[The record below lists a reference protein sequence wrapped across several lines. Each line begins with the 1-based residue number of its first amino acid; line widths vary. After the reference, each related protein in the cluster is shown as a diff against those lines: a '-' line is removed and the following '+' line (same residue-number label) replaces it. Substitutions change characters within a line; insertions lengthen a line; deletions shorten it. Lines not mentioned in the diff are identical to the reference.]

1 MSNTDL
7 IDLLKDLCTQPREQQ
22 WLEFKSN
29 GIDHEQIGEYISAI
43 SNGATLANKP
53 FGYLIWG
60 VADLT
65 HVIKGTSFTFADTK
79 HGNQDLELWLRLYL
93 DPKINF
99 ELFEF
104 DCEGKYIVLVR
115 IPAAKSEPITF
126 QKKPFIRVGS
136 NKTDLRKYPD
146 WMRIIYNSQEDWSAK
161 TIEKASV
168 ADLEPQAV
176 KVAREK
182 FKEKNPNVP
191 YFNQIDTWDDATF
204 LDKAR
209 ITIDRKITNTALLL
223 LGKPEATH
231 YLLPVVAEITWKLD
245 TEEKAYEHFTAPFLL
260 TTTQVMQRIRNVQIR
275 FYPDNELLATTVN
288 KYDTK
293 SILEAI
299 HNCIAHQDYSLRSR
313 IILTEKIDKLIFTN
327 AGNFFEGTPEEY
339 SLGEK
344 TPKHYRNSWLVNAMS
359 NLGMIDHLGYGI
371 HSLYVS
377 QRNRFFPMP
386 DYILSDP
393 QEVIMYMYGQT
404 IDENYPKLLI
414 ERQDLSLSKVT
425 LLDKVQK
432 KEPILDDSAN
442 MLRKERLIEGR
453 KPNYFVGKAI
463 AQVTDKKA
471 EYSKNA
477 AFSKQQ
483 YFDWILKSIKEHG
496 SMSRKDI
503 DELLWN
509 MLPAWMNTDQKY
521 NRIKNLIAELR
532 QNGQIINSGTDKI
545 PEWTLNLEVN
555 YL

>member
-1 MSNTDL
+1 MTNTDL
-7 IDLLKDLCTQPREQQ
+7 IDLLKDLCIQPREQQ

-29 GIDHEQIGEYISAI
+29 GIDHEQIGEYISAM

-53 FGYLIWG
+53 FGYLVWG
-60 VADLT
+60 VEDGT
-65 HVIKGTSFTFADTK
+65 HTIKGSTFTFADAK

-99 ELFEF
+99 EIFEF
-104 DCEGKYIVLVR
+104 DCERKSIVLLR
-115 IPAAKSEPITF
+115 IPPAKNEPTNF
-126 QKKPFIRVGS
+126 QKKPFVRVGS

-146 WMRIIYNSQEDWSAK
+146 WMRTIYNSQEDWSAK
-161 TIEKASV
+161 IIEKASI
-168 ADLEPQAV
+168 ADLDPQAL

-191 YFNQIDTWDDATF
+191 YFNQIDTWDEATF

-223 LGKPEATH
+223 LGNPEATH
-231 YLLPVVAEITWKLD
+231 YLLPSVAEITWKLD
-245 TEEKAYEHFTAPFLL
+245 TEEKAYEHFSTPFLL

-275 FYPDNELLATTVN
+275 FYPDHELLATTVN

-293 SILEAI
+293 SILEGI

-313 IILTEKIDKLIFTN
+313 IIVTEKIDKLIFTN

-344 TPKHYRNSWLVNAMS
+344 TPKRYRNPWLVNAMS

-393 QEVIMYMYGQT
+393 QEVTMYMYGQT

-414 ERQDLSLSKVT
+414 ERRDLSLSKVT

-432 KEPILDDSAN
+432 KEPILDESADI
-442 MLRKERLIEGR
+442 LRKEKLIEGR

-463 AQVTDKKA
+463 AQATDKKA
-471 EYSKNA
+471 DYSKNT

-483 YFDWILKSIKEHG
+483 YFDWILKSIQEHG
-496 SMSRKDI
+496 SLSRKDI
-503 DELLWN
+503 DELLWD
-509 MLPAWMNTDQKY
+509 MLPAWMDIDQKK
-521 NRIKNLIAELR
+521 NRIKNLISELR
-532 QNGQIINSGTDKI
+532 SEGKIMNKGTDTQS
-545 PEWTLNLEVN
+545 EWILVEKEKK
-555 YL
+555 

>member
-1 MSNTDL
+1 MTNTDL
-7 IDLLKDLCTQPREQQ
+7 IDLLKDLCSQPREQQ

-29 GIDHEQIGEYISAI
+29 GIDHEQIGEYISAM

-53 FGYLIWG
+53 FGYLVWG
-60 VADLT
+60 VEDIT
-65 HVIKGTSFTFADTK
+65 HVIKGTTFTFADAK

-93 DPKINF
+93 DPKINI

-104 DCEGKYIVLVR
+104 DYDGKHIVLVR
-115 IPAAKSEPITF
+115 IPAAKSEPTNF
-126 QKKPFIRVGS
+126 QKKPFVRVGS

-161 TIEKASV
+161 VIENLSI
-168 ADLEPQAV
+168 DNLDPQAL

-182 FKEKNPNVP
+182 FKEKNPNVA
-191 YFNQIDTWDDATF
+191 YFDQIDVWDDATF
-204 LDKAR
+204 LDKAK
-209 ITIDRKITNTALLL
+209 ITIDRKITRTALLL
-223 LGKPEATH
+223 LGKPESTY
-231 YLLPVVAEITWKLD
+231 YLLPSVAEITWKLD
-245 TEEKAYEHFTAPFLL
+245 TEEKAYEHFSVPFLL

-275 FYPDNELLATTVN
+275 FYPDHELLATTVN

-293 SILEAI
+293 SILEGI

-313 IILTEKIDKLIFTN
+313 IILTEKIDKLIFLN

-344 TPKHYRNSWLVNAMS
+344 TPKLYRNPWLVNAMS

-377 QRNRFFPMP
+377 QRNRYFPMP

-414 ERQDLSLSKVT
+414 EHRDLSLSKVT

-432 KEPILDDSAN
+432 KEPILDESAN
-442 MLRKERLIEGR
+442 ILRKEKLIEGR
-453 KPNYFVGKAI
+453 KPNYFVGKSI
-463 AQVTDKKA
+463 AQATDKKA
-471 EYSKNA
+471 DYSKNT

-483 YFDWILKSIKEHG
+483 YFDWILKSIQEHG
-496 SMSRKDI
+496 SLSRKDI
-503 DELLWN
+503 DELLWD
-509 MLPAWMNTDQKY
+509 MLPAWMDIDQKS
-521 NRIKNLIAELR
+521 NRISYIIKELR
-532 QNGQIINSGTDKI
+532 LNGQIVNKGTDKI
-545 PEWTLNLEVN
+545 PEWILGL
-555 YL
+555 

>member
-1 MSNTDL
+1 MTNENL
-7 IDLLKDLCTQPREQQ
+7 IDLLHDLCTQPREQQ

-29 GIDHEQIGEYISAI
+29 GIDHEQIGEYISAM

-53 FGYLIWG
+53 FGYLVWG
-60 VADLT
+60 VEDGT
-65 HVIKGTSFTFADTK
+65 HTIKGTTFTFADAK

-104 DCEGKYIVLVR
+104 NCEGKQIVLVR
-115 IPAAKSEPITF
+115 IPAAKSEPTNF

-146 WMRIIYNSQEDWSAK
+146 WMRMIYNSQEDWSAK
-161 TIEKASV
+161 IIEKASI
-168 ADLEPQAV
+168 ADLDPQAL

-223 LGKPEATH
+223 LGKPESTH
-231 YLLPVVAEITWKLD
+231 YLLPSVAEITWKLD
-245 TEEKAYEHFTAPFLL
+245 TEERAYEHFTAPFLL

-275 FYPDNELLATTVN
+275 FYPDHELLATTVN

-313 IILTEKIDKLIFTN
+313 IIVTEKIDKLIFTN

-339 SLGEK
+339 FLGEK
-344 TPKHYRNSWLVNAMS
+344 TPKCYRNPWLVNAMS
-359 NLGMIDHLGYGI
+359 NLAMIDHLGYGI

-414 ERQDLSLSKVT
+414 ERRDLSLLKVT

-432 KEPILDDSAN
+432 KEPILDESADI
-442 MLRKERLIEGR
+442 LRKEKLIEGR
-453 KPNYFVGKAI
+453 KPNYFIGKAI
-463 AQVTDKKA
+463 AQATDKKA
-471 EYSKNA
+471 DYSKNT

-483 YFDWILKSIKEHG
+483 YFDWILKSIQEHG
-496 SMSRKDI
+496 SLSRKDI
-503 DELLWN
+503 DELLWD
-509 MLPAWMNTDQKY
+509 MLPAWMDIDQKS

-532 QNGQIINSGTDKI
+532 RNGQIINSGTDKM
-545 PEWTLNLEVN
+545 PEWTLNLSVK

>member
-1 MSNTDL
+1 MNDSDL
-7 IDLLKDLCTQPREQQ
+7 IDLLKDLCAQPREQQ

-29 GIDHEQIGEYISAI
+29 GIDHEQTGEYISAM

-53 FGYLIWG
+53 FGYLVWG
-60 VADLT
+60 VEDIT
-65 HVIKGTSFTFADTK
+65 HVVKGTTFTFAEAK

-99 ELFEF
+99 EIFEF
-104 DCEGKYIVLVR
+104 DCEGKRIVLMR
-115 IPAAKSEPITF
+115 IPTAKSEPTHF

-161 TIEKASV
+161 IIEKASIG
-168 ADLEPQAV
+168 DLDPQAL
-176 KVAREK
+176 KMAREK
-182 FKEKNPNVP
+182 FKEKNPNFP

-209 ITIDRKITNTALLL
+209 ISIDRKITNTALLL

-231 YLLPVVAEITWKLD
+231 YLLPSVAEITWKLD
-245 TEEKAYEHFTAPFLL
+245 TEEKAYEHFTAPFFL
-260 TTTQVMQRIRNVQIR
+260 TTTQVMQRIRSVQIR
-275 FYPDNELLATTVN
+275 FYPEHELLATTVN

-313 IILTEKIDKLIFTN
+313 IIVTEKIDKLIFTN

-344 TPKHYRNSWLVNAMS
+344 TPKRYRNPWLVNAMS

-414 ERQDLSLSKVT
+414 ERRDLSLSKVT

-432 KEPILDDSAN
+432 KTFIPDASADA
-442 MLRKERLIEGR
+442 LRKERLIEGR
-453 KPNYFVGKAI
+453 KPNYFVGKVI
-463 AQVTDKKA
+463 AQATDKKA
-471 EYSKNA
+471 DYSKNA

-483 YFDWILKSIKEHG
+483 YFDWILKSIEEHG
-496 SMSRKDI
+496 SLSRKDI

-509 MLPAWMNTDQKY
+509 MLPAWMDIDQKK

-532 QNGQIINSGTDKI
+532 QNEQIINSGTDKM
-545 PEWTLNLEVN
+545 PEWTLNLSVK